1 MRYFRPV
8 AISQFALLSLAAL
21 TPAAVAQTKSAAN
34 PPDLT
39 GVYQIV
45 PNGTV
50 LAGGLKN
57 AGAPADVPLLA
68 AEKEKLKSVDVKS
81 DPARH
86 CQPVGPFRMM
96 AREENKIELIPAT
109 NGTIVMLFEDLSRG
123 VMRTIYM
130 NRGHRTDLGPL
141 WMGDSIGK
149 WEGDTLVVDT
159 NSFNDQTWLNELGAQ
174 HSDAFH
180 LIERIRP
187 IVGGK
192 VLEYKVTAEDPK
204 ALVRPYTYTRY
215 YERSKTE
222 IQQDNCVEDGE

>member
-1 MRYFRPV
+1 MRLFAVSCFAV
-8 AISQFALLSLAAL
+8 ALFVLAL
-21 TPAAVAQTKSAAN
+21 PAAAQTKPAASGN

-39 GVYQIV
+39 GVYQII
-45 PNGTV
+45 PNSAV

-57 AGAPADVPLLA
+57 SGSPADAPVLPA
-68 AEKEKLKSVDVKS
+68 VKEKMKSVDTKT
-81 DPARH
+81 DPGRH

-96 AREENKIELIPAT
+96 ARDENKIELIPAT

-141 WMGDSIGK
+141 WMGDSVGK

-187 IVGGK
+187 IQGGK

-204 ALVRPYTYTRY
+204 ALVKPYAYTRY

-222 IQQDNCVEDGE
+222 VQQDNCVEDGE